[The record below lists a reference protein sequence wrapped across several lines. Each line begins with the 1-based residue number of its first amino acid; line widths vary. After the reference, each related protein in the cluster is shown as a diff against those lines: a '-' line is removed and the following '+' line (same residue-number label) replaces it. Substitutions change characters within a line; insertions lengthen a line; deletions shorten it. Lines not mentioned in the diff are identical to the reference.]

1 MNTITNRIDAIT
13 ANAKKFTDK
22 QTNYNTNSRTLTWTI
37 VADVYALGLLAFQPE
52 NARDFDQELLSRKLN
67 PAKDGENPWLKVINV
82 AVGELYT
89 NSKGK
94 RAWKPNAS
102 FSKYARALRY
112 MESQNVS
119 TEGALA
125 YIKRDHSYTDAKG
138 AQSKH
143 LIGMIAADKL
153 VHPAVVRDMT
163 DATAVARIVGKPLGS
178 IPMPTDT
185 RKGRHFTRAFGYV
198 ENGVFVLLGQLRD
211 TDKAAKLDAS
221 KAGKEVK

>member
-1 MNTITNRIDAIT
+1 MNMITTHIDAI
-13 ANAKKFTDK
+13 AAKATTFNEKK
-22 QTNYNTNSRTLTWTI
+22 SGYEKSSRKLTWTI
-37 VADVYALGLLAFQPE
+37 VADVYALGLLAFRPE
-52 NARDFDQELLSRKLN
+52 NARDFDHELDARGLK

-82 AVGELYT
+82 AVGELYLT
-89 NSKGK
+89 SKGK

-112 MESQNVS
+112 MESQKV
-119 TEGALA
+119 TAEGAPA

-138 AQSKH
+138 AQGKH
-143 LIGMIAADKL
+143 LIGMIGADKI
-153 VHPAVVRDMT
+153 VNPAVERDMT
-163 DATAVARIVGKPLGS
+163 DAAAVARVVGKPLGS
-178 IPMPTDT
+178 IPMPSDT
-185 RKGRHFTRAFGYV
+185 RKGRRFTRAFGYV

>member
-13 ANAKKFTDK
+13 ADAKKFTDK
-22 QTNYNTNSRTLTWTI
+22 QNNYNTSSRSLTWTI

-67 PAKDGENPWLKVINV
+67 PAKQGENPWLKVINV
-82 AVGELYT
+82 AVGEHYLKT
-89 NSKGK
+89 KGK
-94 RAWKPNAS
+94 RAWKANAS

-112 MESQNVS
+112 MESQNV
-119 TEGALA
+119 TAEDALA
-125 YIKRDHSYTDAKG
+125 YIKNDRSYTDAKG

-153 VHPAVVRDMT
+153 VNPAVERDMT
-163 DATAVARIVGKPLGS
+163 DAAAVARIVSKPLGS

-185 RKGRHFTRAFGYV
+185 RKGRRFTRAFGYV